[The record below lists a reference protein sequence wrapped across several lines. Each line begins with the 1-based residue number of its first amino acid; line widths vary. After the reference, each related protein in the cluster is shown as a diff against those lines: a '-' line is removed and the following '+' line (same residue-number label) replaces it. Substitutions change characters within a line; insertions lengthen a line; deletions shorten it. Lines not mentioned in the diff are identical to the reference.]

1 MGMNAATWDER
12 YREWEY
18 VWSVEPNRFVAEL
31 VESAGLLPGEGRR
44 ALDWACGEGR
54 NGVWLAEHGWRV
66 TGADYSPV
74 GLDKARRLASDRGVA
89 DHLELLEA
97 DVTTWR
103 PPEVF
108 DLVIVSYLQLPEV
121 ERRQALAA
129 AAGALRPGGTLI
141 LVAHDSA
148 NLERGSGGPKD
159 PEVLYTP
166 EAVMEDLRRTSVGW
180 ESMSGAT
187 RERPVEG
194 ESRPALD
201 TLVEARRAGRVV
213 EVFAD
218 VGCAFSHL
226 GLRRFV
232 DARRRAGRD
241 DVALHVRAW
250 PLQLVNGKPIDPERM
265 SQVVER
271 LKEGPGA
278 GEFTGFRREAFPSST
293 LPSMALAAAA
303 YQEGLEVGEAVSLEL
318 RDLLFERGVDVGD
331 ASVLAELAERRG
343 VAFDPPVAVAQVRA
357 DHREGVERG
366 VIGSPHFFTPSGSFF
381 CPALDISRDDAG
393 ALQVEMD
400 EAGFG
405 AFLDACF
412 SDGAA

>member
-1 MGMNAATWDER
+1 MNAETWDER

-54 NGVWLAEHGWRV
+54 NSVWLAENGWRV

-74 GLDKARRLASDRGVA
+74 GLEKARRLASERGVA
-89 DHLELLEA
+89 DHVELLEA
-97 DVTTWR
+97 DVTSWR
-103 PPEVF
+103 PPQVF
-108 DLVIVSYLQLPEV
+108 DLVIVSYLQLPEA
-121 ERRQALAA
+121 ERRQALDAA
-129 AAGALRPGGTLI
+129 AAALRPGGTLI

-166 EAVMEDLRRTSVGW
+166 EAVMDDLRRAPVSW
-180 ESMSGAT
+180 ESLSGAT
-187 RERPVEG
+187 RERPVDG

-201 TLVEARRAGRVV
+201 TLVEARRVGRVV

-232 DARRRAGRD
+232 EARRRAGRD
-241 DVALHVRAW
+241 DVVLHVRAW
-250 PLQLVNGKPIDPERM
+250 PLQMVNGKPIDPDRM

-271 LKEGPGA
+271 LQDGPAA
-278 GEFTGFRREAFPSST
+278 GEFAGFSKEAFPSST

-303 YQEGLEVGEAVSLEL
+303 YGEGVEVGEAVSLEL
-318 RDLLFERGVDVGD
+318 RDLLFEQGVDVGD
-331 ASVLAELAERRG
+331 PSVLAELADRHG
-343 VAFDPPVAVAQVRA
+343 VTFDPPAAVAQVRA

-366 VIGSPHFFTPSGSFF
+366 VIGSPHFFTAAGSFF

-393 ALQVEMD
+393 ALHVEMD
-400 EAGFG
+400 EAGFES
-405 AFLDACF
+405 FLDACF